1 MPCEGQH
8 AMALNNGT
16 TLIPQ
21 SRATTFAV
29 LSQIPSGTIQASFVV
44 TFFPADK
51 TFVSVMEPQPQ
62 QLWHLNSGT
71 CLLSEPRT
79 MTILCPDRS
88 RFNEQKGSTKGLN
101 ISGDISNIPTLLK
114 MEFEGGESY

>member
-8 AMALNNGT
+8 AMALHNGA

-21 SRATTFAV
+21 SRATTFAM
-29 LSQIPSGTIQASFVV
+29 LSQIPSGTIQAKFVV
-44 TFFPADK
+44 TWFPADK
-51 TFVSVMEPQPQ
+51 TFVSVMEEPQPQ

-79 MTILCPDRS
+79 MTIWCPDRS
-88 RFNEQKGSTKGLN
+88 RLNEQKGSTTGLN
-101 ISGDISNIPTLLK
+101 ISGDISNYCSDGFCLFV
-114 MEFEGGESY
+114 E

>member
-8 AMALNNGT
+8 AMALNNGA

-21 SRATTFAV
+21 SGATTFAM
-29 LSQIPSGTIQASFVV
+29 LSQIPSGTIQAYFVV
-44 TFFPADK
+44 TLFPAIKTYK
-51 TFVSVMEPQPQ
+51 TFVSVMEEPQPQ

-101 ISGDISNIPTLLK
+101 ISGDISNYIELL
-114 MEFEGGESY
+114 